1 LIFIWHPAGECY
13 LVYVIRLR
21 GCICLLFLAFSSVD
35 DHGFRYNWI
44 CETYNQIWRFEFW
57 LAER

>member
-35 DHGFRYNWI
+35 DHGFRYTSI
-44 CETYNQIWRFEFW
+44 KQI
-57 LAER
+57 LPKV